1 MRVAVAR
8 VLAREEVAEERI
20 SELWRAIEGPG
31 RGEAGWPGGGDEGQ
45 AVHGPGGGG
54 GSRIRE
60 GWGAMAGAWI
70 PASPASMAVAELCQN

>member
-45 AVHGPGGGG
+45 AV
-54 GSRIRE
+54 
-60 GWGAMAGAWI
+60 
-70 PASPASMAVAELCQN
+70 